1 LISIILV
8 VAFRKSIRYF
18 CCNQNLNNYQH
29 IDSMAKVVVLGAGI
43 SGHTA
48 GAYLR
53 KKLSKKHEVVVVTPS
68 AWYQWIPSNIWVG
81 VGRMTVDQVRF
92 KLAPLYKR
100 WGIDYRQ
107 AKAVSIH
114 PEGNENST
122 RPYVSIEYTDA
133 VNAGMADVVD
143 YDFLVNATGPKLN
156 FDATEGLGPGKN
168 TVSVCS
174 FDHAAHAW
182 NTFQE
187 SLKKMEQGQKQRFVI
202 GTGHPMATCQGAAF
216 EYILN
221 VAFEIR
227 KRKLS
232 HLAEITWLT
241 NEYELGDFGMGGAY
255 IKRGGYIT
263 STKVFAESFLREN
276 NINWIKRAG
285 VKKVEPG
292 TIHYETLD
300 GDLKTVEF
308 DFSMLIP
315 AFAGAGLKAFDAA
328 GNDVSST
335 LFAPNGLMKVD
346 ADYTSKPFEE
356 WSVDDWPSTY
366 RNPLY
371 PNIFAPG
378 IAFAPPH
385 SISKPM
391 TSKNG
396 TNIFPTP
403 PRTGMPSGVMG
414 KITALN
420 IVNLINNGEHELKH
434 RASMGRMGAAC
445 IVSAGYGMT
454 KGAAATMTVFP
465 IVPDFKK
472 YPEHG
477 RSLGY
482 TVGEAGLAGHWMKWF
497 MHYMFLHKAKGYPFW
512 WLLPE

>member
-1 LISIILV
+1 
-8 VAFRKSIRYF
+8 
-18 CCNQNLNNYQH
+18 
-29 IDSMAKVVVLGAGI
+29 MATIVVLGAGI

-48 GAYLR
+48 AAFIR
-53 KKLSKKHEVVVVTPS
+53 KKLSKKHQVIVVSPS
-68 AWYQWIPSNIWVG
+68 AYYQWIPSNIWVG
-81 VGRMTVDQVRF
+81 VGKMKVDQVRF

-100 WGIDYRQ
+100 WGIDFKQ
-107 AKAVSIH
+107 AKAMSIH
-114 PEGNENST
+114 PEGGKTSEK
-122 RPYVSIEYTDA
+122 PYVTIEYTTEDHRGQQESVA
-133 VNAGMADVVD
+133 
-143 YDFLVNATGPKLN
+143 YDFLVIATGPKLN
-156 FDATEGLGPGKN
+156 FEATEGIGPGKN

-174 FDHAAHAW
+174 YDHAAHAW
-182 NTFQE
+182 TKLQE
-187 SLKKMEQGQKQRFVI
+187 SFQKMEKGEIQKFVI

-221 VAFEIR
+221 VAYEIR
-227 KRKLS
+227 KRKLQNK
-232 HLAEITWLT
+232 AEITWIT
-241 NEYELGDFGMGGAY
+241 NEYELGDFGMGGAH

-263 STKVFAESFLREN
+263 STKVFAESFLSEN
-276 NINWIKRAG
+276 NINWVKRAG
-285 VKKVEPG
+285 VVKVEPG
-292 TIHYETLD
+292 LIHYENLD
-300 GDLKTVEF
+300 GEAKTLPF

-315 AFAGAGLKAFDAA
+315 SFAGAGIKAYDKN
-328 GNDVSST
+328 GDDISPN

-346 ADYTSKPFEE
+346 ADYSSKPFEE
-356 WSVDDWPSTY
+356 WSVNDWPSTY

-391 TSKNG
+391 KSKAG
-396 TNIFPTP
+396 MAIFPTP

-420 IVNLINNGEHELKH
+420 IVNLINKGEHELKH

-445 IVSAGYGMT
+445 IISAGFGMT

-465 IVPDFKK
+465 IVPDFVK
-472 YPEHG
+472 YPDYG
-477 RSLGY
+477 RSIGY